1 MTHLNTAA
9 GEALPRNMQYLKP
22 KIDAAVQAY
31 EQARPGA
38 PKKAEP

>member
-1 MTHLNTAA
+1 MSLELAA
-9 GEALPRNMQYLKP
+9 GEALPPSMQHLKP

-38 PKKAEP
+38 ARKAEP